1 MKFLDRLNFSKKLY
15 VLLAVP
21 VFALAVYT
29 IVTFFHTYLDVNKYD
44 KVRQLTDLS
53 VKVSDVL
60 HETQKERGL
69 SAGYLGSRGQKF
81 KKQLSVQRQKT
92 DTKIKALQTFW
103 TTLADNGVADETMTH
118 QIEEVFHYL
127 HALAEIRSSVDALAL
142 TPKKLIQLY
151 SKANTA
157 MLDSI
162 VEIIEHI
169 EDPTI
174 TNELNAYFNFLQAKE
189 RAGIERAVGTGTLA
203 RGSFEEGMQVYFIQ
217 LIAEQQALLKNF
229 RYFAAK
235 EIVKSYEAIVA
246 DPTVRALAQMEESL
260 MYAKGMQGFNI
271 PAQKWFNAITYKINK
286 LKEVENLQSRHI
298 VADAQNLYTYVKTQ
312 LILLFIVNTLVF
324 VVIGVLTSMMT
335 RRLSRQVEKLQKG
348 LKFFLS
354 YIAREKE
361 YIKPMKVE
369 GNDEFAQMT
378 TMINAQIDKI
388 TKIIEQDKKVVNE
401 IEEVVRKVNNG
412 FFGNHV
418 KEAGASV
425 EVEHLRN
432 SLNEMLISTKEKFYE
447 LVNLLNNFSQ
457 SKFDYEVARDKIK
470 GLNGD
475 FGAVMTSAK
484 LLGDNISELFAVIQN
499 TGGSLTDNTKTL
511 SKSSGHLTDSAK
523 AQHEALVHTTKVLEH
538 MKKTTRE
545 SIADIYRSS
554 EMADKLTESSEKG
567 LVLASKTA
575 DAADAI
581 NEKVDAIDEAIE
593 IIDQIAF
600 QTNILSL
607 NAAVEAATAGEAGKG
622 FSVVAQ
628 EVRNLA
634 TKSAEAAA
642 EIKQMVE
649 SAKEKA
655 VEGKSISE
663 EMITG
668 YTRLKDEIAATKEV
682 IEAVEH
688 KSKAQEQN
696 MQEIDQ
702 AVDQMHQVVQAN
714 VKIAGEIDALTQD
727 VTKLAEDLFHIVS
740 TASFKEEIRE
750 QVCDVKLNETIAEM
764 KHKHLIF
771 KTKILEKLDI
781 KTRFDVTPPTHCDL
795 GRWMRIQEEQGAS
808 ITKTPAWRVLNND
821 HEKIHA
827 LAQEYVNKN
836 AEGAP
841 SVKLEDIATQLE
853 AATVNVFTSL
863 DGIKR
868 AWCNSKKEGRII
880 SLQPKQQR
888 AEAQA

>member
-29 IVTFFHTYLDVNKYD
+29 FVTFFQTYLDVGKYD
-44 KVRQLTDLS
+44 RVRQLADLS

-69 SAGYLGSRGQKF
+69 SAGYLGSKGQKF
-81 KKQLSVQRQKT
+81 KEQLSSQRQTT
-92 DTKIKALQTFW
+92 DAKIKKLRNLWEAMTDEKVIDEETYEKFQEMFYYLNALK
-103 TTLADNGVADETMTH
+103 
-118 QIEEVFHYL
+118 QI
-127 HALAEIRSSVDALAL
+127 RTSVDLL
-142 TPKKLIQLY
+142 SYTSKKLIQVY
-151 SKANTA
+151 SDINAA

-162 VEIIEHI
+162 VYIIKRI
-169 EDPTI
+169 EDPKI
-174 TNELNAYFNFLQAKE
+174 SNELNAYLNFLQAKE
-189 RAGIERAVGTGTLA
+189 WMGIERAVGTGTLA

-217 LIAEQQALLKNF
+217 LIAKQEALLKNF
-229 RYFAAK
+229 HYFADK
-235 EIVKSYEAIVA
+235 EIVKRYETIVV
-246 DPTVRALAQMEESL
+246 DPTVRALAEMEKSL
-260 MYAKGMQGFNI
+260 MLAKDMQGLNI

-286 LKEVENLQSRHI
+286 LKEVENLQSKHI
-298 VADAQNLYTYVKTQ
+298 YTDAQNLYAHVKMK
-312 LILLFIVNTLVF
+312 LIVLFVVNTLVF
-324 VVIGVLTSMMT
+324 IVIGILTMMMT

-369 GNDEFAQMT
+369 GSDEFAQMT
-378 TMINAQIDKI
+378 KMINAQIDKI
-388 TKIIEQDKKVVNE
+388 TKIIEQDKRVVNE

-418 KEAGASV
+418 KEVGASV

-432 SLNEMLISTKEKFYE
+432 SLNEMLKSTKEKFYE
-447 LVNLLNNFSQ
+447 LVTLLNHFSQ
-457 SKFDYEVARDKIK
+457 SKFDYEVSCDKLK

-499 TGGSLTDNTKTL
+499 TGGSLTNNIKTL
-511 SKSSGHLTDSAK
+511 SKSSGHLTDAAK
-523 AQHEALVHTTKVLEH
+523 AQHEALKHTTKVLEQ
-538 MKKTTRE
+538 MKQTTKE
-545 SIADIYRSS
+545 SIADIHRSS
-554 EMADKLTESSEKG
+554 EMADKLTETSEKG
-567 LVLASKTA
+567 LILASKTA

-581 NEKVDAIDEAIE
+581 NEKVEAIDEAIE
-593 IIDQIAF
+593 VIDQIAF

-607 NAAVEAATAGEAGKG
+607 NAAVEAATAGDAGKG

-642 EIKQMVE
+642 EIKQLVE

-655 VEGKSISE
+655 LEGKSISK
-663 EMITG
+663 EMIAG
-668 YTRLKDEIAATKEV
+668 YTHLKDEIAITKEV
-682 IEAVEH
+682 IETVEQ
-688 KSKAQEQN
+688 KSKTQEQN
-696 MQEIDQ
+696 MHQIDQ
-702 AVDQMHQVVQAN
+702 AADQMNHVVKEN
-714 VKIAGEIDALTQD
+714 VKIASEIDRLTQD

-750 QVCDVKLNETIAEM
+750 QVCDVKLNETIAAM
-764 KHKHLIF
+764 KHKHLMF

-781 KTRFDVTPPTHCDL
+781 KARFDVTSSTQCDL
-795 GRWMRIQEEQGAS
+795 GKWMRQQEEQGAP
-808 ITKTPAWRVLNND
+808 ITKTSTWSALIND

-827 LAQEYVNKN
+827 LAQEYVDKN

-853 AATVNVFTSL
+853 AATVRIFTSL

-880 SLQPKQQR
+880 SLRPRRQR
-888 AEAQA
+888 VKA